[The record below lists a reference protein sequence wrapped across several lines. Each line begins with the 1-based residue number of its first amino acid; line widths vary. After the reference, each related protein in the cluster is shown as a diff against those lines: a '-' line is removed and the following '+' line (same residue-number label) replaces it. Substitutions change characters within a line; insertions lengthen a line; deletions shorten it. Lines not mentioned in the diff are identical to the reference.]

1 MPGDLLAD
9 ELRKRRL
16 SKDVTQED
24 VAIAVGV
31 KRATVTQWESGRF
44 RPSPQ
49 KIADLDAYLGAEGA
63 LIALGATP
71 VSAQAP
77 VAGPPETPGATVAD
91 VFTGVGD
98 RLVAELIPD
107 PDESDGLGWPHNL
120 GARATRPSPWS
131 TAMGVRTLLLLDRVD
146 VDLAALA
153 ATLGARQESDGWS
166 NRRREVPRP
175 DVTAVVLAALSRIG
189 PGGADLDAAWRF
201 LETAIRPPDSTSPF
215 VLSTVL
221 QVVAQLRP
229 ESAMTRRLVKGLLD
243 ARVPFEDVHAWPAN
257 PTPGALRVEPSVAHT
272 ARAVVA
278 LRAAEPAVDGGD
290 LTEAVEQGVAWLAT
304 PERSY
309 DGITEIQRVDEDRRE
324 LDVPVDHFTSA
335 HVIQALAGTGH
346 GRGGRL
352 GDALAVLWDS
362 YIPTENLW
370 AWKQDGR
377 LTMWMNFDAVSALRT
392 AVLAGFPSPHSP
404 GDRRDHTSGPSAS
417 ADGR

>member
-1 MPGDLLAD
+1 MPDALLAN
-9 ELRKRRL
+9 ELRMRRL

-24 VAIAVGV
+24 VAAAVGV

-44 RPSPQ
+44 RPSRK
-49 KIADLDAYLGAEGA
+49 KIAALDAYLGAEGA
-63 LIALGATP
+63 LIALGGRP
-71 VSAQAP
+71 EP
-77 VAGPPETPGATVAD
+77 VAGSPETPSATVAD

-107 PDESDGLGWPHNL
+107 PDEPDGLGWPHNL
-120 GARATRPSPWS
+120 GAGAARPSPWS

-153 ATLGARQESDGWS
+153 ATLGGRQHGDGWS
-166 NRRREVPRP
+166 NRRLEVPRP

-189 PGGADLDAAWRF
+189 PDGADLDAAWRF

-221 QVVAQLRP
+221 HEVAQLRP
-229 ESAMTRRLVKGLLD
+229 ESAMTRRLVKALLD
-243 ARVPFEDVHAWPAN
+243 ARVPFEDVRAWPAN

-290 LTEAVEQGVAWLAT
+290 LTEAVEEAVAWLAT

-335 HVIQALAGTGH
+335 HVIQALAATGH

-352 GDALAVLWDS
+352 GDALAILWES

-404 GDRRDHTSGPSAS
+404 GDRRDHTSSPSAS